1 MEPEFA
7 EAVFELKC
15 HRASPA
21 GAEDVGTIDE
31 TETPIEAREG
41 EAVAEK
47 VVVVVVGL
55 PLIDRC
61 LEVDPDLF
69 RLVEGDLDLDQDR
82 IESIESGL

>member
-1 MEPEFA
+1 
-7 EAVFELKC
+7 
-15 HRASPA
+15 
-21 GAEDVGTIDE
+21 
-31 TETPIEAREG
+31 
-41 EAVAEK
+41 

-82 IESIESGL
+82 IESIESGLWKEDLLRPFNTSFYVGITFWLISVT